1 MRTLA
6 KLFAKSPFA
15 PLQKHMQDVNEC
27 VKKVKEIFEALEE
40 NDSKSVARISGEIS
54 KLEAIADTTKNEL
67 RNHLPGGLFMPVS
80 KAALLEILSL
90 QDDIAD
96 DCEDIGILLTL
107 KNLTLKD
114 IFKDDFK
121 SFLNKNFET
130 YELIKEIID
139 EFDNLLET
147 SFTGREAEK
156 VRSMVSNVALKEH
169 ETDLTQ
175 RKLLKNIFSRE
186 DQFTH
191 AEFQLWLLIL
201 REIRTLSNTSEKLA
215 HRIRN
220 LLDLE

>member
-1 MRTLA
+1 MRTLL

-27 VKKVKEIFEALEE
+27 VKKVKEIFEALEK
-40 NDSKSVARISGEIS
+40 NDSKSVSRIAREIS
-54 KLEAIADTTKNEL
+54 KLEARADTTKNEL
-67 RNHLPGGLFMPVS
+67 RNHLPGGLFMPIS

-96 DCEDIGILLTL
+96 DCEDIGVLLTL
-107 KNLTLKD
+107 KDLTLKD

-121 SFLNKNFET
+121 NFLNKNFET

-156 VRSMVSNVALKEH
+156 VKSMVSNVALKEH

-175 RKLLKNIFSRE
+175 RKLLKNIFKNE

-191 AEFQLWLLIL
+191 AEFQLWLLIM

>member
-107 KNLTLKD
+107 KDLTLKD
-114 IFKDDFK
+114 IFKEDFK
-121 SFLNKNFET
+121 IFLNKNLET

-175 RKLLKNIFSRE
+175 RKLLKNLFSNE

>member
-15 PLQKHMQDVNEC
+15 PLQMHMQDVSEC

-40 NDSKSVARISGEIS
+40 NDSKSVSRISIEIS

-175 RKLLKNIFSRE
+175 RKLLRNIFSNE
-186 DQFTH
+186 NQFTY

>member
-1 MRTLA
+1 MRTLL

-15 PLQKHMQDVNEC
+15 PLQRHMQDVNEC
-27 VKKVKEIFEALEE
+27 VKKVKEIFEALEK
-40 NDSKSVARISGEIS
+40 NDSKSVLRIAREIS
-54 KLEAIADTTKNEL
+54 KLEAKADTTKNEL
-67 RNHLPGGLFMPVS
+67 RNHLPGGLFMPIS
-80 KAALLEILSL
+80 KASLLEILSL

-96 DCEDIGILLTL
+96 DCEDIGVLLTL
-107 KNLTLKD
+107 KELTLKD

-130 YELIKEIID
+130 YDLIKKIID

-156 VRSMVSNVALKEH
+156 VKSMVSNVALKEH
-169 ETDLTQ
+169 ETDLSQ
-175 RKLLKNIFSRE
+175 RKLLKNIFRNE
-186 DQFTH
+186 DHFTH

>member
-40 NDSKSVARISGEIS
+40 KDSKSVSRISGEIS

-107 KNLTLKD
+107 KDLTLKD

-139 EFDNLLET
+139 EFDKLLET

-156 VRSMVSNVALKEH
+156 VRSMVSNVAMKEH

-175 RKLLKNIFSRE
+175 RKLLKNIFSNE

>member
-1 MRTLA
+1 MRTLLN
-6 KLFAKSPFA
+6 LFAKSPFA

-27 VKKVKEIFEALEE
+27 VKKVKEIFEAMEA
-40 NDSKSVARISGEIS
+40 NDSKSVSRIAREIS
-54 KLEAIADTTKNEL
+54 KLEAKADTTKNEL
-67 RNHLPGGLFMPVS
+67 RNHLPGGLFMPIS
-80 KAALLEILSL
+80 KTALLEILSL

-96 DCEDIGILLTL
+96 DCEDIGVLLTL
-107 KNLTLKD
+107 KDLTLKD
-114 IFKDDFK
+114 VFKDDFK

-130 YELIKEIID
+130 YELVKEIID

-156 VRSMVSNVALKEH
+156 VKSMVSNVALKEH

-175 RKLLKNIFSRE
+175 RKLLKNIFKNE

>member
-15 PLQKHMQDVNEC
+15 PLQMHMQDVNEC

-40 NDSKSVARISGEIS
+40 NDSKSVSRIAREIS
-54 KLEAIADTTKNEL
+54 KLEAKADTTKNEL

-107 KNLTLKD
+107 KDLTLKD
-114 IFKDDFK
+114 IFKEDFK
-121 SFLNKNFET
+121 IFLNKNLET

-175 RKLLKNIFSRE
+175 RKLLKNIFSNE

>member
-27 VKKVKEIFEALEE
+27 VIKVKEIFKALEE
-40 NDSKSVARISGEIS
+40 NDTKAVSRIAREIS
-54 KLEAIADTTKNEL
+54 KLEARADTTKNEL
-67 RNHLPGGLFMPVS
+67 RNHLPSGLFMPIS

-96 DCEDIGILLTL
+96 DCEDIGVLLTL
-107 KNLTLKD
+107 KDLTLKD

-121 SFLNKNFET
+121 SFLNKNLET
-130 YELIKEIID
+130 YELIKKIID

-156 VRSMVSNVALKEH
+156 VKSMVNNVALKEH
-169 ETDLTQ
+169 ESDLTQ
-175 RKLLKNIFSRE
+175 RKLLKNIFKNE

>member
-40 NDSKSVARISGEIS
+40 NDSKSVSRISEEIS

-130 YELIKEIID
+130 YELVKEIID

-175 RKLLKNIFSRE
+175 RKLLKNLFSNE

>member
-40 NDSKSVARISGEIS
+40 NDSKSVSRISGEIS

-175 RKLLKNIFSRE
+175 RKLLKNIFSNE

>member
-40 NDSKSVARISGEIS
+40 NDSKSVSRISIEIS

-107 KNLTLKD
+107 KDLTLKD

-175 RKLLKNIFSRE
+175 RKLLKNIFSNE

>member
-40 NDSKSVARISGEIS
+40 NDSKSVSRISEEIS

-107 KNLTLKD
+107 KDLTLKD

-175 RKLLKNIFSRE
+175 RKLLKNIFSNE

>member
-1 MRTLA
+1 MRTLLN
-6 KLFAKSPFA
+6 LFAKSPFA

-27 VKKVKEIFEALEE
+27 VMKVKEIFEAMEA
-40 NDSKSVARISGEIS
+40 NDSKSVSRIAGEIS
-54 KLEAIADTTKNEL
+54 KLEAKADTTKNEL
-67 RNHLPGGLFMPVS
+67 RNHLPGGLFMPIS
-80 KAALLEILSL
+80 KTALLEILSL

-96 DCEDIGILLTL
+96 DCEDIGVLLTL
-107 KNLTLKD
+107 KDLTLKD
-114 IFKDDFK
+114 VFKDDFK

-130 YELIKEIID
+130 YELVKEIID

-156 VRSMVSNVALKEH
+156 VKSMVSNVALKEH

-175 RKLLKNIFSRE
+175 RKLLKNIFKNE
-186 DQFTH
+186 DHFTH

>member
-27 VKKVKEIFEALEE
+27 VKKVKEIFEALEK
-40 NDSKSVARISGEIS
+40 NDSESVSRISEEIS

-121 SFLNKNFET
+121 SFLNKNLET

-175 RKLLKNIFSRE
+175 RKLLKNIFSKE

>member
-27 VKKVKEIFEALEE
+27 VVKVKEIFEALET
-40 NDSKSVARISGEIS
+40 NDSKSVSRIAKEIS
-54 KLEAIADTTKNEL
+54 KFEAKADTTKNEL
-67 RNHLPGGLFMPVS
+67 RNHLPNSLFMPIS
-80 KAALLEILSL
+80 KGALLEILSL

-96 DCEDIGILLTL
+96 DCEDIGVLLTL
-107 KNLTLKD
+107 KDLTLKD
-114 IFKDDFK
+114 FFRDDFK
-121 SFLNKNFET
+121 IFLGKNLET
-130 YELIKEIID
+130 YGLIKIIIE

-156 VRSMVSNVALKEH
+156 VKSMVDNVALKEH
-169 ETDLTQ
+169 ETDLAQ
-175 RKLLKNIFSRE
+175 RQLLKNIFSNE
-186 DQFTH
+186 GHFTFG
-191 AEFQLWLLIL
+191 EFQLWLSVL

-220 LLDLE
+220 LLDIE

>member
-6 KLFAKSPFA
+6 KLFVKSPFA
-15 PLQKHMQDVNEC
+15 PLQKHMEDVNEC
-27 VKKVKEIFEALEE
+27 VNKVKEIFEALEK
-40 NDSKSVARISGEIS
+40 NDSESIPRIAKEIS
-54 KLEAIADTTKNEL
+54 KLEAKADTTKQEL
-67 RNHLPGGLFMPVS
+67 RNHLPSSLFMPIS
-80 KAALLEILSL
+80 KGALLEILSL

-107 KNLTLKD
+107 KDLTLKE

-121 SFLNKNFET
+121 NFLKRNLET
-130 YELIKEIID
+130 YELIKIIIA

-156 VRSMVSNVALKEH
+156 VKSMVSKVALKEH
-169 ETDLTQ
+169 EADLSQ
-175 RKLLKNIFSRE
+175 RQLLKNIFNNEEHFS
-186 DQFTH
+186 H
-191 AEFQLWLLIL
+191 GEFQLWLLL
-201 REIRTLSNTSEKLA
+201 LKEIRTLSNTSEKLA

>member
-107 KNLTLKD
+107 KDLTLKD

-175 RKLLKNIFSRE
+175 RKLLKNIFSKE

>member
-1 MRTLA
+1 MRTLV

-15 PLQKHMQDVNEC
+15 PLQKHMDDVSEC
-27 VKKVKEIFEALEE
+27 VKKVKEIFEAMEQ
-40 NDSKSVARISGEIS
+40 NDSKSVSRISKEIS
-54 KLEAIADTTKNEL
+54 KLEAKADTTKNEL
-67 RNHLPGGLFMPVS
+67 RNHLPGSLFMPIS

-96 DCEDIGILLTL
+96 DCEDIGVLLTL
-107 KNLTLKD
+107 KDLTLKD
-114 IFKDDFK
+114 VIKEDFK
-121 SFLNKNFET
+121 NFLGKNYET
-130 YELIKEIID
+130 YELIKEIIA

-156 VRSMVSNVALKEH
+156 VKSMVSNVALKEH
-169 ETDLTQ
+169 ETDLAQ
-175 RKLLKNIFSRE
+175 RKLLKNIFRNE

>member
-1 MRTLA
+1 MRTLLN
-6 KLFAKSPFA
+6 LFAKSPFA
-15 PLQKHMQDVNEC
+15 PLQKHMDDVNEC
-27 VKKVKEIFEALEE
+27 VKKVKEIFKALEG
-40 NDSKSVARISGEIS
+40 NDSKSVSRIAREIS
-54 KLEAIADTTKNEL
+54 KLEAKADTTKNEL
-67 RNHLPGGLFMPVS
+67 RNHLPGGLFMPIS

-96 DCEDIGILLTL
+96 DCEDIGVLLTL
-107 KNLTLKD
+107 KDLTLKD

-121 SFLNKNFET
+121 NFLNKNFET

-156 VRSMVSNVALKEH
+156 VKSMVSNVALKEH

-175 RKLLKNIFSRE
+175 RKLLKNIFKNE

-220 LLDLE
+220 LLDLQ

>member
-1 MRTLA
+1 
-6 KLFAKSPFA
+6 
-15 PLQKHMQDVNEC
+15 
-27 VKKVKEIFEALEE
+27 
-40 NDSKSVARISGEIS
+40 
-54 KLEAIADTTKNEL
+54 
-67 RNHLPGGLFMPVS
+67 MPVS

-107 KNLTLKD
+107 KDLTLKD

-175 RKLLKNIFSRE
+175 RKLLKNIFSNE
-186 DQFTH
+186 DQFTY

>member
-40 NDSKSVARISGEIS
+40 NDSKSVTRISGEIS

-107 KNLTLKD
+107 KDLTLKD

-121 SFLNKNFET
+121 NFLNKNFET

-175 RKLLKNIFSRE
+175 RKLLKNLFSNE

>member
-1 MRTLA
+1 
-6 KLFAKSPFA
+6 
-15 PLQKHMQDVNEC
+15 MQDVNEC

-40 NDSKSVARISGEIS
+40 NDSNSVSRISGEIS

-107 KNLTLKD
+107 KDLTLKD
-114 IFKDDFK
+114 IFKEDFK
-121 SFLNKNFET
+121 IFLNKNLET

-175 RKLLKNIFSRE
+175 RKLLKNIFSKE

>member
-40 NDSKSVARISGEIS
+40 NDSKSVSRISGEIS

-107 KNLTLKD
+107 KDLTLKD

-130 YELIKEIID
+130 YELVKEIID

-175 RKLLKNIFSRE
+175 RKLLKNIFSNE

>member
-1 MRTLA
+1 
-6 KLFAKSPFA
+6 
-15 PLQKHMQDVNEC
+15 MQDVNEC

-40 NDSKSVARISGEIS
+40 NDSKSVSRISGEIS

-107 KNLTLKD
+107 KDLTLKD

-175 RKLLKNIFSRE
+175 RKLLKNIFSNE
-186 DQFTH
+186 DQFTY

>member
-1 MRTLA
+1 MRTLLN
-6 KLFAKSPFA
+6 LFAKSPFA

-27 VKKVKEIFEALEE
+27 VMKVKEIFEAMEA
-40 NDSKSVARISGEIS
+40 NDSKSVSRIAGEIS
-54 KLEAIADTTKNEL
+54 KLEAKADTTKNEL
-67 RNHLPGGLFMPVS
+67 RNHLPGGLFMPIS
-80 KAALLEILSL
+80 KTALLEILSL

-96 DCEDIGILLTL
+96 DCEDIGVLLTL
-107 KNLTLKD
+107 KDLTLKD
-114 IFKDDFK
+114 VFKDDFK

-130 YELIKEIID
+130 YELVKEIID

-156 VRSMVSNVALKEH
+156 VKSMVSNVALKEH

-175 RKLLKNIFSRE
+175 RKLLKNIFKNE

>member
-40 NDSKSVARISGEIS
+40 NDSKSVSRISIEIS

-107 KNLTLKD
+107 KDLTLKD
-114 IFKDDFK
+114 IFKEDFK
-121 SFLNKNFET
+121 IFLNKNLET

-175 RKLLKNIFSRE
+175 RKLLKNIFSNE
-186 DQFTH
+186 DQFTY

>member
-1 MRTLA
+1 MRTLLN
-6 KLFAKSPFA
+6 LFAKSPFA

-27 VKKVKEIFEALEE
+27 VMKVKEIFEAMEA
-40 NDSKSVARISGEIS
+40 NDLKSVSRIAREIS
-54 KLEAIADTTKNEL
+54 KLEAKADTTKNEL
-67 RNHLPGGLFMPVS
+67 RNHLPGGLFMPIS
-80 KAALLEILSL
+80 KTALLEILSL

-96 DCEDIGILLTL
+96 DCEDIGVLLTL
-107 KNLTLKD
+107 KDLTLKD
-114 IFKDDFK
+114 VFKDDFK

-130 YELIKEIID
+130 YELVKEIID

-156 VRSMVSNVALKEH
+156 VKSMVSNVALKEH

-175 RKLLKNIFSRE
+175 RKLLKNIFKNE
-186 DQFTH
+186 DHFTH

>member
-6 KLFAKSPFA
+6 KLFVKSPFA
-15 PLQKHMQDVNEC
+15 PLQKHMEDVNEC
-27 VKKVKEIFEALEE
+27 VNKVKEIFEALEK
-40 NDSKSVARISGEIS
+40 NDSESIPRIAKEIS
-54 KLEAIADTTKNEL
+54 KLEAKADTTKHEL
-67 RNHLPGGLFMPVS
+67 RNHLPSSLFMPIS
-80 KAALLEILSL
+80 KGELLEILSL

-107 KNLTLKD
+107 KDLTLKE

-121 SFLNKNFET
+121 NFLKRNLET
-130 YELIKEIID
+130 YELIKIIIA

-156 VRSMVSNVALKEH
+156 VKSMVSKVALKEH
-169 ETDLTQ
+169 EADLSQ
-175 RKLLKNIFSRE
+175 RQLLKNIFNNE
-186 DQFTH
+186 EQFSH
-191 AEFQLWLLIL
+191 GEFQLWLLL
-201 REIRTLSNTSEKLA
+201 LKEIRTLSNTSEKLA

>member
-1 MRTLA
+1 
-6 KLFAKSPFA
+6 
-15 PLQKHMQDVNEC
+15 MQDVNEC

-40 NDSKSVARISGEIS
+40 NDSKSVSRISGEIS

-96 DCEDIGILLTL
+96 DCEDIGVLLTL
-107 KNLTLKD
+107 KELTLKD

-130 YELIKEIID
+130 YELVKEIID

-175 RKLLKNIFSRE
+175 RKLLKNIFSNE
-186 DQFTH
+186 DHFTH